1 MDAYHVKPMK
11 LTKSEAT
18 MLVAGAGLGTGI
30 LTLPY
35 AMSMIGIYGTLA
47 AVFLAY
53 VSSLIIYYMIADLA
67 IHSHNGQ
74 LLGILQQHLFRGK
87 YKKLL
92 TGIFFFVLVSILLEN
107 LVVYI
112 LCASDILTDLL
123 RLDIQISKIIFYTFS
138 SVVVFLG
145 IRAIGQGEKIG
156 MCLTAAAVF
165 LLLILSV
172 FHMKNR
178 PDFSLGRPSLVLAV
192 YGLFM
197 FAFSAIFSIVQVCN
211 YIEDKS
217 VVKTAVRNGLF
228 INMTLTLIFGM
239 VTILAS
245 DEVTYIATIGLG
257 NSLPYYFVKV
267 ICSVFVIVS
276 MLTSY
281 WSIGLAF
288 VDVIREYLGTGQRIS
303 WLLSTVP
310 TLFLVIIL
318 PLSVTEYIQ
327 LIAGGLSV
335 MLGLLVIPAYRNA
348 VRDSDRELLLGKYGK
363 SKVILGITFFCI
375 LLMAVSSFIPV
386 SH

>member
-1 MDAYHVKPMK
+1 MKPMK
-11 LTKSEAT
+11 LTKFEAT

-35 AMSMIGIYGTLA
+35 AMSRIGVYGTLA
-47 AVFLAY
+47 AVFLACI
-53 VSSLIIYYMIADLA
+53 SSLIIYYMIADLA
-67 IHSHNGQ
+67 LHSHNGQ
-74 LLGILQQHLFRGK
+74 LLEILQQHLFRGK

-92 TGIFFFVLVSILLEN
+92 TNIFFFVLAAILLEN

-112 LCASDILTDLL
+112 LCASDVITDLSG
-123 RLDIQISKIIFYTFS
+123 IGIHISKIIFYAFAS
-138 SVVVFLG
+138 AVVFLG
-145 IRAIGQGEKIG
+145 IKAIGQGEKTG
-156 MCLTAAAVF
+156 MCLTAGAVF

-172 FHMKNR
+172 FHIKNR
-178 PDFSLGRPSLVLAV
+178 LDFSLGRPSLVLAV

-197 FAFSAIFSIVQVCN
+197 FSFSAIFSIVQVCN

-217 VVKTAVRNGLF
+217 AVKTVVRNGLL
-228 INMTLTLIFGM
+228 INMILTLIFGM

-245 DEVTYIATIGLG
+245 DEVTDIATIGLS

-267 ICSVFVIVS
+267 ICSIFVIVS

-288 VDVIREYLGTGQRIS
+288 VDVIREFLGTGQRRA
-303 WLLSTVP
+303 WLISTVP
-310 TLFLVIIL
+310 TLVLVLVL

-363 SKVILGITFFCI
+363 SKVLLGITILCI
-375 LLMAVSSFIPV
+375 LLMAASSFIPV
-386 SH
+386 G

>member
-1 MDAYHVKPMK
+1 MK
-11 LTKSEAT
+11 SEKLSKFEAT

-35 AMSMIGIYGTLA
+35 AISKIGVYGTLA
-47 AVFLAY
+47 ASLFAY

-67 IHSHNGQ
+67 LHSHNGQ
-74 LLGILQQHLFRGK
+74 LLEILQQHLFRGK

-92 TGIFFFVLVSILLEN
+92 TTVFFFVLAAILLEN

-112 LCASDILTDLL
+112 LCASDVITDLSGIGL
-123 RLDIQISKIIFYTFS
+123 NISKIIFYAFA

-145 IRAIGQGEKIG
+145 IKAIGRGERAG
-156 MCLTAAAVF
+156 MYFTAGAVF
-165 LLLILSV
+165 LLLILSL
-172 FHMKNR
+172 FHMKNHLN
-178 PDFSLGRPSLVLAV
+178 FSFGTPSLVLAV

-217 VVKTAVRNGLF
+217 AVKAVVRNGLF
-228 INMTLTLIFGM
+228 INMVLTLIFGA

-245 DEVTYIATIGLG
+245 DEVTDIATIGLS

-288 VDVIREYLGTGQRIS
+288 VDVIKEYLRTSRRIS
-303 WLLSTVP
+303 WLISTVP
-310 TLFLVIIL
+310 TIVIVLLL
-318 PLSVTEYIQ
+318 PFSVMEYIQ

-348 VRDSDRELLLGKYGK
+348 VRDSERTLLLGKYAK
-363 SKVILGITFFCI
+363 SKTLLGVAIASV
-375 LLMAVSSFIPV
+375 LLMAISSFIPV
-386 SH
+386 SG

>member
-1 MDAYHVKPMK
+1 MKPMK
-11 LTKSEAT
+11 LTKLEAT

-35 AMSMIGIYGTLA
+35 AMSRIGVNGTLA
-47 AVFLAY
+47 AVLLAY
-53 VSSLIIYYMIADLA
+53 TSSLIIYYMIADLA
-67 IHSHNGQ
+67 LHSRNGQ
-74 LLGILQQHLFRGK
+74 LLEILQQHLFRGK

-92 TGIFFFVLVSILLEN
+92 TNIFFFVLAAILLEN

-112 LCASDILTDLL
+112 LCASDVITDLFGI
-123 RLDIQISKIIFYTFS
+123 DIHISKLMFYAFAS
-138 SVVVFLG
+138 AVVFLG
-145 IRAIGQGEKIG
+145 IRAIGQGEKAG

-165 LLLILSV
+165 LLLVLSV

-178 PDFSLGRPSLVLAV
+178 LDLSFGDPSLVLAV

-197 FAFSAIFSIVQVCN
+197 FAFSAIFSIVQVCS
-211 YIEDKS
+211 YIEDRS
-217 VVKTAVRNGLF
+217 AVKTVVRNGLL
-228 INMTLTLIFGM
+228 INMILTLLFGM
-239 VTILAS
+239 VTILSS
-245 DEVTYIATIGLG
+245 DEVTDIATIGLS

-267 ICSVFVIVS
+267 ICSIFVIVS

-310 TLFLVIIL
+310 TLIVVLIL

-363 SKVILGITFFCI
+363 SKVLLGITIFCI
-375 LLMAVSSFIPV
+375 LLMAFSSFIPM
-386 SH
+386 SQ